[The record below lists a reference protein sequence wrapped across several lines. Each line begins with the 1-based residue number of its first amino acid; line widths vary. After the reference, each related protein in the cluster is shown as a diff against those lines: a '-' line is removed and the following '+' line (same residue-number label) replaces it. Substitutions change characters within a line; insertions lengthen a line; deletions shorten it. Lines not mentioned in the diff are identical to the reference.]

1 MFKTKCLSPVW
12 ILFLI
17 FCISAISQQPLTQGQ
32 IRHVNKVMKS
42 LARFDAGTRLDVQ
55 LSDGFHH
62 IGTLNES
69 GPTTFVLV
77 DSIANKS
84 QTFDY
89 LDVKRVKPSR
99 NSQPGKSRGISYPA
113 VDIIAISF
121 AVLTILVVKSM

>member
-69 GPTTFVLV
+69 GPTTFV
-77 DSIANKS
+77 
-84 QTFDY
+84 
-89 LDVKRVKPSR
+89 SR
-99 NSQPGKSRGISYPA
+99 RFHNQQVPDLRLSRRKAREAFP
-113 VDIIAISF
+113 
-121 AVLTILVVKSM
+121 K